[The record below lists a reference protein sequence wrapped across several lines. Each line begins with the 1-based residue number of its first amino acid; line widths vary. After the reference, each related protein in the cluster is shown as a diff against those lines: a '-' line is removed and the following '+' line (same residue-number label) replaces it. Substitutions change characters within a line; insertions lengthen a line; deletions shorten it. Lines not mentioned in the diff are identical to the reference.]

1 MLTTLP
7 KEVLQEMLVFL
18 PLSELLVLRNV
29 SRELR
34 EVCDAEIRLQRR
46 SVEKRQYIMNERTR
60 IFNQRILRRE
70 LREAQEMRQ
79 RQLQEYVTQG
89 GNIDVPDLEDRLQT
103 TLVRQHGVVDDETLY
118 ENLDAEINPVLFTF
132 PKKSSK
138 KKTKKN

>member
-7 KEVLQEMLVFL
+7 REVLQEMLIFL

-29 SRELR
+29 SSDLR
-34 EVCDAEIRLQRR
+34 QICDAEIRLSRR
-46 SVEKRQYIMNERTR
+46 SAEKRQYIMDERAR

-79 RQLQEYVTQG
+79 RQLEEYVTQG
-89 GNIDVPDLEDRLQT
+89 GNMDVPDLEDRLQT
-103 TLVRQHGVVDDETLY
+103 TLIRQHGVVDDETLY
-118 ENLDAEINPVLFTF
+118 ENLDAEINPVLFSF
-132 PKKSSK
+132 GKSSK